1 MAFTTL
7 IVKGQSNSALHQVF
21 TLSI

>member
-21 TLSI
+21 TLSM